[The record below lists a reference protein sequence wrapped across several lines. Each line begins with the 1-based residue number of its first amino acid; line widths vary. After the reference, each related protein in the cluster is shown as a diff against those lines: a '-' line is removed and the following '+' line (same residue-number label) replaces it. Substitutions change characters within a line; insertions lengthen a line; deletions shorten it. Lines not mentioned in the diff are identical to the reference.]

1 MSAASTPLPDTT
13 QRCRVCVARA
23 GCLFGQLPRAHLEK
37 LDPQIRELDFRKGE
51 MLQTEGAQPPVVRSI
66 KVGTVVLA
74 RTGPDGLSRP
84 VAMVG
89 RSHLLDVCS
98 LVGSRALLSAQALSA
113 GRVCELPVAAV
124 RSTLDKDPALLNA
137 LHQQMGRSF
146 ESLADWGHVM
156 RMRGLPR
163 QLVAALRLLTR
174 EQGTSAVL
182 LPSQVALAAVLS
194 TTRESVA
201 RTLRQLEEDG
211 HLLRRDRWHGE
222 LTGTHPQIFRDAAA

>member
-1 MSAASTPLPDTT
+1 MSPSSVPLPDTT

-23 GCLFGQLPRAHLEK
+23 GCLFGQLPRNYLER
-37 LDPQIRELDFRKGE
+37 LDPHIREHDFRKGE
-51 MLQTEGAQPPVVRSI
+51 VLQTEGAQPPVVRSI
-66 KVGTVVLA
+66 KVGTVMLA
-74 RTGPDGLSRP
+74 RVGPDGQSRA

-98 LVGSRALLSAQALSA
+98 LVGAPAMVSAQALSS
-113 GRVCELPVAAV
+113 GRYCELPV
-124 RSTLDKDPALLNA
+124 STLKNTLDRDPTLVEA

-163 QLVAALRLLTR
+163 QLVTALRLLAR
-174 EQGTSAVL
+174 EQGTAAVL
-182 LPSQVALAAVLS
+182 LPSQIALAAVLS

-201 RTLRQLEEDG
+201 RALKQLEEDG

-222 LTGTHPQIFRDAAA
+222 LTGTHRQVFQDTD